1 MEILLVWEKGVGLL
15 ERNRKGE
22 GWRRKGGGGVV
33 LVILMNY
40 DDNGEGRGEE
50 KERWMRKV
58 GRVGVL
64 WVLQG

>member
-1 MEILLVWEKGVGLL
+1 MGLL

>member
-1 MEILLVWEKGVGLL
+1 MGLL
-15 ERNRKGE
+15 ERNRKG
-22 GWRRKGGGGVV
+22 GGGGGGGGVV
-33 LVILMNY
+33 LVILTNY